1 METAKDMLG
10 IRKVIGVV
18 LLSLAFLPGQT
29 AKAERSAGGQ
39 TVSDSTSGGRR
50 PRVGVVLSGGGAKG
64 VAHIGV
70 LKVLERAGI
79 PVDIVTGTSMGS
91 IVGGLYATGY
101 SADQLDSIVRAQNW
115 TNLLADRMELRQQNL
130 ANRRKQNT
138 YLLTKRF
145 TMGNGDMSDRGLL
158 RGRNISQL
166 FEQLVGYD
174 SIDFNTLP
182 ISFAC
187 VATDIVDNTEYD
199 FHCGRLAQAMRA
211 SMAIPAAFSPVR
223 IGDHVLVDGGLR
235 NNYPADLAREMGADI
250 IIGVSVQGEGK
261 KADDIGS
268 TGSIIGQIIDVNC
281 KNKYDDNWAMTDV
294 KIRVNVKGYSTV
306 SFTPAAIDTL
316 IRRGEEEAMRHW
328 EELLAVKQQ
337 TGTPLVSKPHKQLML
352 EAATEP
358 YPDQS
363 NEAFAAIGVR
373 FDNEE
378 RVAMQVN
385 FNFPFNTK
393 TPTDLDLTLRLG
405 KRIMARAELAAHRRK
420 GGNQMTSK
428 LMSRVAYLFRH
439 DEINI
444 YKKGDKSFNF
454 TYNQHVSELTLLDFG
469 IRNFNFDLGA
479 RFDYYDFR
487 DLLINHQANYSDIDI
502 GDDHYFSYHA
512 RVVYTSEDSWQFP
525 TRGVDF
531 RSQYAYYT
539 DNFVDLN
546 NRTGMSDVS
555 ASWRIN
561 MSLSS
566 RFTLQPMV
574 YGRLLFG
581 TERPVY
587 LSNAI
592 GGEWFAHYTD
602 YQMPFA
608 GIGHLEHTDPYF
620 LAVQMQGQQRI
631 GSNHYVTLRL
641 AAAQHALQLDEI
653 TDHRTM
659 LGLQM
664 GYAYNTPFGPLGA
677 SLGYSNHTKEM
688 NFFINLGFEF

>member
-1 METAKDMLG
+1 MMNMQYTK
-10 IRKVIGVV
+10 KVMVIVV
-18 LLSLAFLPGQT
+18 LLLTML
-29 AKAERSAGGQ
+29 SAGAQ
-39 TVSDSTSGGRR
+39 TVADSTSSDRR

-64 VAHIGV
+64 MAHIGV

-101 SADQLDSIVRAQNW
+101 SAAQLDSIVRAQDW
-115 TNLLADRMELRQQNL
+115 TSLLADRMELRQQSL
-130 ANRRKQNT
+130 ASRKKQNT

-145 TMGNGDMSDRGLL
+145 AMGKKDMSDMGLL
-158 RGRNISQL
+158 RGRNISRL
-166 FEQLVGYD
+166 FEQLVGRD
-174 SIDFNTLP
+174 SIDFNTLTIP
-182 ISFAC
+182 FAC

-199 FHCGRLAQAMRA
+199 FHSGRLAQAMRA

-223 IGDHVLVDGGLR
+223 LDDHVLVDGGLR

-261 KADDIGS
+261 TAGDLGS
-268 TGSIIGQIIDVNC
+268 TGSIIGQIVDVNC

-294 KIRVNVKGYSTV
+294 RIRVDVKGYSTV

-328 EELLAVKQQ
+328 EEILAVKQQ
-337 TGTPLVSKPHKQLML
+337 AGAPLVPQPHKPMMPEVASEPEPDKPS
-352 EAATEP
+352 EA
-358 YPDQS
+358 S
-363 NEAFAAIGVR
+363 VSVGVR
-373 FDNEE
+373 LDSEE
-378 RVAMQVN
+378 RVAMQGNLNV
-385 FNFPFNTK
+385 PFNTR

-405 KRIMARAELAAHRRK
+405 KRIMARAELAAHRHK
-420 GGNQMTSK
+420 GASQMTSK
-428 LMSRVAYLFRH
+428 LMSRAAYLFRH

-444 YKKGDKSFNF
+444 YNEGDKSFNF
-454 TYNQHVSELTLLDFG
+454 TYNQHVGELTLLDFG

-487 DLLINHQANYSDIDI
+487 DLLIDHQANYTGIDI
-502 GDDHYFSYHA
+502 GDDHYISYHA
-512 RVVYTSEDSWQFP
+512 RVAYTSEDSWQFP
-525 TRGVDF
+525 TRGAAF
-531 RSQYAYYT
+531 RAQYAYYT
-539 DNFVDLN
+539 DNFADLN
-546 NRTGMSDVS
+546 DRPGLSDVS

-561 MSLSS
+561 MPLSS
-566 RFTLQPMV
+566 RFILQPMA

-581 TERPVY
+581 AERPVY

-602 YQMPFA
+602 QQMPFA
-608 GIGHLEHTDPYF
+608 GIGHLEHTDPHF

-641 AAAQHALQLDEI
+641 AAAQHAQRLSEI
-653 TDHRTM
+653 TDHHTM

-664 GYAYNTPFGPLGA
+664 AYAYNTPFGPLGA
-677 SLGYSNHTKEM
+677 SLGYSNHTEKL
-688 NFFINLGFEF
+688 NFFVNLGFEF